1 MTEWEYT
8 CVHCGRV
15 SHNPMD
21 ALERYCG
28 ACRQWSDD
36 HTSSLSY
43 HWILD
48 ENQRPVRA
56 PLSLWGPWFEQLENR
71 QVAETFTQTTRISTV
86 FLGLD
91 HQWTKGRPL
100 LFETTAIEKEGHGSP
115 LVDFLVHDELECIL
129 DATWDDAV
137 TTHNTL
143 VRRMLNR
150 EMKALAAM
158 ARPKKQ
164 ADP

>member
-1 MTEWEYT
+1 M
-8 CVHCGRV
+8 
-15 SHNPMD
+15 
-21 ALERYCG
+21 
-28 ACRQWSDD
+28 
-36 HTSSLSY
+36 
-43 HWILD
+43 
-48 ENQRPVRA
+48 
-56 PLSLWGPWFEQLENR
+56 
-71 QVAETFTQTTRISTV
+71 
-86 FLGLD
+86 
-91 HQWTKGRPL
+91 
-100 LFETTAIEKEGHGSP
+100 
-115 LVDFLVHDELECIL
+115 VDFLVHDDLECIR